1 MGDETHVV
9 QLGERVAR
17 LARDAGI
24 DTIVIGAYAL
34 AIHNVIRASL
44 DFDLGTRVPLEDLYR
59 LGRMIEETGLSIAM
73 NSPDEHDD
81 LGGKLIIWDHVDE
94 DGDPLEPVEIVN
106 FLNPLRPRRNPAAE
120 AIAHAMTLAEMPALR
135 YPTLAYLVALKL
147 DAGGPKDQ
155 ADVIE
160 LLRQNPDADVEAIR
174 ATCKK
179 YGLDKID
186 ELIEYARS
194 GRR

>member
-1 MGDETHVV
+1 MSDEATVV
-9 QLGERVAR
+9 ELGERVAR
-17 LARDAGI
+17 LARELGI
-24 DTIVIGAYAL
+24 DTMVIGAYAM
-34 AIHNVIRASL
+34 AIHNYVRGSL
-44 DFDLGTRVPLEDLYR
+44 DFDLGTRIGLDELYR
-59 LGRMIEETGLSIAM
+59 LRRAVDADGLSTRL
-73 NSPDEHDD
+73 NSPDEYDD
-81 LGGKLIIWDHVDE
+81 LGGKLIIWNRQDE
-94 DGDPLEPVEIVN
+94 DGDPIEPVEVVN
-106 FLNPLRPRRNPAAE
+106 FSNPLRPRKNPAAE
-120 AIAHAMTLAEMPALR
+120 ALKNARALEEKPLLR
-135 YPTLAYLVALKL
+135 YPTLPDLVALKL

-160 LLRQNPDADVEAIR
+160 LLRQNPDADIEAIR

>member
-1 MGDETHVV
+1 MGDETRVV
-9 QLGERVAR
+9 ELGERVAR
-17 LARDAGI
+17 FARGI
-24 DTIVIGAYAL
+24 GIETIVIGAYAL
-34 AIHNVIRASL
+34 AIHKVIRASL

-59 LGRMIEETGLSIAM
+59 LRREIEGTGLAIKM

-81 LGGKLIIWDHVDE
+81 LGGKLIIWEHVDE

-106 FLNPLRPRRNPAAE
+106 FFNPLRPRRNPAAE
-120 AIAHAMTLAEMPALR
+120 AIAHAITLDEMPGLK

-179 YGLDKID
+179 FGLDKID

>member
-1 MGDETHVV
+1 MGDETQVIE
-9 QLGERVAR
+9 LGERVAR
-17 LARDAGI
+17 IARELNI
-24 DTIVIGAYAL
+24 ETIVIGAYAM
-34 AIHNVIRASL
+34 AIHDYVRGSV
-44 DFDLGTRVPLEDLYR
+44 DFDLGTRVDLDELYR
-59 LGRMIEETGLSIAM
+59 LKRAIEATELSVRM

-81 LGGKLIIWDHVDE
+81 LGGKLIIWNRVDE
-94 DGDPLEPVEIVN
+94 EGDPLEPVEVVN

-120 AIAHAMTLAEMPALR
+120 AIKNAIELEGKPALR
-135 YPTLAYLVALKL
+135 YPLLADLVALKL
-147 DAGGPKDQ
+147 DAGGPRDH

-160 LLRQNPDADVEAIR
+160 LLRQNPAADVEAIR

-186 ELIEYARS
+186 ELIEHAKS